1 MTRRHLFWIFLFA
14 GCLLRLLYL
23 GDRPL
28 HHDESIH
35 ALFGHDWFVSP
46 DQKFYRY
53 DPRFH
58 GPVLYEMLRFGFATL
73 GVGAVQARLVTAIA
87 GCLVFLSPLLYRRW
101 LGNTAT
107 LVAMGLLAVSP
118 LHAYYS
124 RFLAHDE
131 ISILFAT
138 VALYAFL
145 RFREESDRRKVFQW
159 LGVSAA
165 SMGVTYAI
173 KATAFLYTFVFLSF
187 CLLWWAH
194 GRWERRSLKLPGWQV
209 AKAASL
215 FAGVFLLS
223 YAFFQTSFFQ
233 NWPGFAN
240 GLYREVFGY
249 WWGQH
254 AVERHYAPLNY
265 HLRSLLLH
273 ESLIMLGITGGWLL
287 CFRRLRYCRISFLVV
302 IIGSLLLLP
311 LTKDTYPREGILAL
325 LKARSLSDLFPYLF
339 AFGLGAPGTIAA
351 IQKRNWPLALITY
364 WTFGSIAM
372 YSYAGEKVPWL
383 TIHIVYPAA
392 LFCGYVF
399 SYLYKWLQENTNVR
413 WRRARP
419 AIMAVFVGLFLFQ
432 ARLAY
437 FVSYVTAGE
446 PMDLLSQMHTHRNVK
461 DVVDW
466 IHRYSVE
473 TGQQPNKMR
482 IGLFGKIPTWSFVF
496 YLVSGRYQNV
506 VFEPSEINGTESFIL
521 TNDELSKQLG
531 PSLRKRGYQV
541 TELINA
547 GAWVPEKTPMSWGKW
562 FDYAIHRVADGRYMG
577 EPLFVYHRP
586 K

>member
-1 MTRRHLFWIFLFA
+1 MFLIV
-14 GCLLRLLYL
+14 GILLRFLCL

-35 ALFGHDWFVSP
+35 AIFGYDWFVAP
-46 DQKFYRY
+46 ATKFYQY

-58 GPVLYEMLRFGFATL
+58 GPVLYEMLRFTFAML
-73 GVGAVQARLVTAIA
+73 GVGAIQARLVVAVA
-87 GCLVFLSPLLYRRW
+87 GCLVFLSPLLFRRW

-107 LVAMGLLAVSP
+107 LVAVGLLATSP

-131 ISILFAT
+131 IAILFAT
-138 VALYAFL
+138 LTLYGFL
-145 RFREESDRRKVFQW
+145 RYREEKVNRRALTW
-159 LGVSAA
+159 IGVSAVCA
-165 SMGVTYAI
+165 GITFAI
-173 KATAFLYTFVFLSF
+173 KATAFLYAFIFIGF
-187 CLLWWAH
+187 GLLWWGY
-194 GRWERRSLKLPGWQV
+194 GRWERRSFKIPSVWFGKSLGIFLGSFFV
-209 AKAASL
+209 A
-215 FAGVFLLS
+215 

-240 GLYREVFGY
+240 GLYREVFQY

-254 AVERHYAPLNY
+254 AVERLYAPLNY

-273 ESLIMLGITGGWLL
+273 ELPILLGITVGWAI

-302 IIGSLLLLP
+302 VIAAFLLLP
-311 LTKDTYPREGILAL
+311 LTREVYPREGVLAL
-325 LKARSLSDLFPYLF
+325 FKARSLSDLFPYLF

-351 IQKRNWPLALITY
+351 IQKRNWPLALVTY
-364 WTFGSIAM
+364 WCFASIAI

-383 TIHIVYPAA
+383 TVHIVYPAA

-399 SYLYKWLQENTNVR
+399 SYLYKWLQENPSSK
-413 WRRARP
+413 WRAARP
-419 AIMAVFVGLFLFQ
+419 AIVVFFVLLGLYQ
-432 ARLAY
+432 MRLAY

-446 PMDLLSQMHTHRNVK
+446 PVDLLSQVHTHRNVK
-461 DVVDW
+461 DVMEW
-466 IHRYSVE
+466 LHRYSIE
-473 TGQQPNKMR
+473 TGQQPNKIR
-482 IGLFGKIPTWSFVF
+482 VGLFGKMPTWSFLF

-506 VFEPSEINGTESFIL
+506 VFEPNEINGKESFLIM
-521 TNDELSKQLG
+521 NDDFSKQLG
-531 PSLRKRGYQV
+531 TTLRKRGYEV

-547 GAWVPEKTPMSWGKW
+547 GTWVPEKNLSWSKW
-562 FDYAIHRVADGRYMG
+562 VDYAIHRVASGSYTG
-577 EPLFVYHRP
+577 EALYVYHRP